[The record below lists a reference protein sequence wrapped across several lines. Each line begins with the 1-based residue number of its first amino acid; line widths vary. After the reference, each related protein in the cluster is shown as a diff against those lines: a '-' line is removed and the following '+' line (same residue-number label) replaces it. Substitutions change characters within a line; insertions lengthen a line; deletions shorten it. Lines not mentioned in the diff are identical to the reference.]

1 MFSGGFNSKKFT
13 AGLSANFLANKIGA
27 RIQSYR
33 ATAEYRPNN
42 NISLRDLD
50 GKFTSTGIN
59 YHTTNDKF
67 SADAELTKDNY
78 RIRAAYA
85 QIEKAC

>member
-33 ATAEYRPNN
+33 ATAEYRP
-42 NISLRDLD
+42 IIIYL
-50 GKFTSTGIN
+50 
-59 YHTTNDKF
+59 
-67 SADAELTKDNY
+67 
-78 RIRAAYA
+78 
-85 QIEKAC
+85 